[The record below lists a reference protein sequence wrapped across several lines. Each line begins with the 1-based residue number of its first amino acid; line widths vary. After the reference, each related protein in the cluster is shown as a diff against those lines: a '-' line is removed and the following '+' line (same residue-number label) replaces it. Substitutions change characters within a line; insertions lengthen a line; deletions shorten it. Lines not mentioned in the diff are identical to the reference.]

1 MKLAAAT
8 GDLGQENR
16 QRYLLW
22 AGYVV
27 FFFFCFF
34 MFAYLTFP
42 YERLRDIII
51 DRFSSGPDASGAK
64 TAVKIE
70 ELSPHWFTGVQLE
83 GVTVTR
89 TADATSEPT
98 VIAIDEVR
106 LRVSPLAYLFDSYE
120 VSFGA
125 EAGEGSLDGT
135 YESDIE
141 GKSKHVVAELD
152 ALDLGQ
158 MGVGSF
164 LGMPLAGVATGTV
177 DVDIPEEIA
186 TSAGDV
192 DLEIA
197 GLVLGDGKNKMK
209 IPGMAGG
216 LTLDP
221 IDAGT
226 LKMKMSIK
234 EGVAA
239 IETFEAKGKD
249 LTLDGSGSLRLA
261 TPFDRSRADLT
272 IGFKVE
278 DAYKNK
284 SEKSKIALELM
295 SGNPIMRSAT
305 GSDGMTRLQLSG
317 VVSMLRPRPA
327 APGGSAASKKAAA
340 SRSAKGKKGKNTAS
354 EEEAE
359 AE

>member
-1 MKLAAAT
+1 MKWAVAT
-8 GDLGQENR
+8 GDASSENR

-22 AGYVV
+22 AGYVA

-42 YERLRDIII
+42 YDRLRDIII
-51 DRFSSGPDASGAK
+51 DRFSSAPDASGAK
-64 TAVKIE
+64 TTVKID

-89 TADATSEPT
+89 AADATSEPT
-98 VIAIDEVR
+98 VIAIDEVT
-106 LRVSPLAYLFDSYE
+106 LRVSPLAYLFDNYE

-125 EAGEGSLDGT
+125 AAGDGSLDGT
-135 YESDIE
+135 YESDVE

-177 DVDIPEEIA
+177 DVNLPEEIA
-186 TSAGDV
+186 TSAGEI

-226 LKMKMSIK
+226 LKMRMSVK

-272 IGFKVE
+272 IGFKIE

-295 SGNPIMRSAT
+295 SGNPVMRSAT

-327 APGGSAASKKAAA
+327 APGSGSGASKKATRAK
-340 SRSAKGKKGKNTAS
+340 KGKKAGAD
-354 EEEAE
+354 EEAE

>member
-1 MKLAAAT
+1 MKWAIAT
-8 GDLGQENR
+8 GDASQENR

-22 AGYVV
+22 VGYVL

-42 YERLRDIII
+42 YDRLRDIII
-51 DRFSSGPDASGAK
+51 DRFSSAPDEAGTK
-64 TAVKIE
+64 TAIKIE

-89 TADATSEPT
+89 TEDATSEPT
-98 VIAIDEVR
+98 VIAIDEVT
-106 LRVSPLAYLFDSYE
+106 LRAAPLAYLFGNIE

-135 YESDIE
+135 YESDME
-141 GKSKHVVAELD
+141 GKAKHVVAELD
-152 ALDLGQ
+152 GLDLGK

-164 LGMPLAGVATGTV
+164 IGMPLAGVATGTV
-177 DVDIPEEIA
+177 DLNLPEEIA
-186 TSAGDV
+186 TSAGDI
-192 DLEIA
+192 DIEIA
-197 GLVLGDGKNKMK
+197 GLTLGDGKNKMK

-226 LKMKMSIK
+226 LKMKMALK
-234 EGVAA
+234 EGIVA

-261 TPFDRSRADLT
+261 SPFDRTRTDLT

-278 DAYKNK
+278 ESYKNK

-295 SGNPIMRSAT
+295 SGNPVMRSAT
-305 GSDGMTRLQLSG
+305 GSDGVTRLQLSG
-317 VVSMLRPRPA
+317 GLTTLRPRPA
-327 APGGSAASKKAAA
+327 TPGAGAAKKAAA
-340 SRSAKGKKGKNTAS
+340 AKSKAKKSKKTES
-354 EEEAE
+354 PEEPEE
-359 AE
+359 